1 MLISWYEVH
10 DGDVFKFKKSF
21 CEYLSTAKELHSAEL
36 NFAASNQSH
45 RSRKSNHSGHSN
57 LFSLSS
63 KSKLIK
69 AKTRVA
75 ALEVE
80 AAFLKEAL
88 KMAEEQLELKKSLP
102 KAKEEERIY
111 EQMNNEELVSTP
123 TCLTTQGLPIFPGS
137 SPLLDNITKN
147 ANITSLS
154 TVGLVVTTT
163 AAAMVTS
170 SRLSNAIS
178 VLEPVIKSFQVHS
191 SDIHVSGC

>member
-10 DGDVFKFKKSF
+10 DGDVFKQSV
-21 CEYLSTAKELHSAEL
+21 CEYLSKAKELHSAEL
-36 NFAASNQSH
+36 NSAASNQSH

-57 LFSLSS
+57 LSSLSS

-123 TCLTTQGLPIFPGS
+123 TCLTTQGLPIFPVS
-137 SPLLDNITKN
+137 SPLPDNITKN